1 MVPNAGCMAIMAAIM
16 AEQVFAGLGPDPVRL
31 IIFDFDGTLSDSGEW
46 FLTVIDQ
53 LAKRFGF
60 RNVGRD
66 EIELLRSRSSREV
79 IRYLGIPPWKLPL
92 IARHVRALVARESDK
107 IQLFPDTPRLL
118 ETLVSMGF
126 KLAIVTSNAEA
137 NARAIL
143 GPENA
148 ARISWW
154 ECGSGLFGKARK
166 FRRVLRRSG
175 FAPHE
180 ALAIGDETRD
190 IEAAKRVGLR
200 SAAVLWGYANR
211 DALARFEPNLM
222 FDDADAILKSVVA
235 ASHSAPNVVDVV
247 K

>member
-1 MVPNAGCMAIMAAIM
+1 MV
-16 AEQVFAGLGPDPVRL
+16 EQALAGLGNDPVRL

-53 LAKRFGF
+53 LAERYRF
-60 RNVGRD
+60 RSVGRD
-66 EIELLRSRSSREV
+66 EIETLRGRSSREV
-79 IRYLGIPPWKLPL
+79 IRHLGIPAWKLPL
-92 IARHVRALVARESDK
+92 ISRHVRDLVARDAHK

-118 ETLVSMGF
+118 ETLVGMGF
-126 KLAIVTSNAEA
+126 KLAIVTSNAEE

-143 GPENA
+143 GAENA

-175 FAPHE
+175 FERHE
-180 ALAIGDETRD
+180 VLAIGDETRD
-190 IEAAKRVGLR
+190 IEAAKRVGVR

-211 DALARFEPNLM
+211 DALARFEPNLL
-222 FDDADAILKSVVA
+222 FADADAILESVGA
-235 ASHSAPNVVDVV
+235 A
-247 K
+247 

>member
-1 MVPNAGCMAIMAAIM
+1 MAVIM
-16 AEQVFAGLGPDPVRL
+16 AEQAFAGLGSDPVRL

-53 LAKRFGF
+53 LAERFGF
-60 RNVGRD
+60 RRVGRD
-66 EIELLRSRSSREV
+66 EIETLRGRSSREV
-79 IRYLGIPPWKLPL
+79 IRYLGIPAWKLPL
-92 IARHVRALVARESDK
+92 ISRHVRTLVARDTDK

-118 ETLVSMGF
+118 EALVGMGV

-143 GPENA
+143 GEENA
-148 ARISWW
+148 AHISWW

-180 ALAIGDETRD
+180 VLAIGDETRD
-190 IEAAKRVGLR
+190 IEAAKRVGVR

-211 DALARFEPNLM
+211 DALARFEPNLL
-222 FDDADAILKSVVA
+222 FGDADAILESVGA
-235 ASHSAPNVVDVV
+235 A
-247 K
+247 